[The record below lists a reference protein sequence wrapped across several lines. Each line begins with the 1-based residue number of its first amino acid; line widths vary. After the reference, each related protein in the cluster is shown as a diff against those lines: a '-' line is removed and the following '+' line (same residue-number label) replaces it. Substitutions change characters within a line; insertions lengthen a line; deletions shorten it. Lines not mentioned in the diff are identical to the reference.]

1 MCTST
6 RCGNTYMDVERR
18 TMKPNGNF
26 NLTVQDVEH
35 IERALHLLQTSFD
48 SDADKKE
55 IVNLLAR
62 LYHQK
67 NWYRPKKDYVSG

>member
-1 MCTST
+1 
-6 RCGNTYMDVERR
+6 
-18 TMKPNGNF
+18 MKPNGNF

-35 IERALHLLQTSFD
+35 IERALHLLQASLNNDT
-48 SDADKKE
+48 DKKE

-67 NWYRPKKDYVSG
+67 NWYRPKDKYVSG

>member
-1 MCTST
+1 
-6 RCGNTYMDVERR
+6 
-18 TMKPNGNF
+18 MKPNGNF
-26 NLTVQDVEH
+26 NLTVKDVEH

-48 SDADKKE
+48 NDADKKE

>member
-1 MCTST
+1 
-6 RCGNTYMDVERR
+6 
-18 TMKPNGNF
+18 MKPNTQF
-26 NLTVQDVEH
+26 NLSVKDVEH

-55 IVNLLAR
+55 IVNLLAN

-67 NWYRPKKDYVSG
+67 NWYRPKENYVGG